1 MWQAFGLVYVDALK
15 AAVGS
20 MHLSYGRRQL
30 VLQKCSTC
38 STLDSCILRRTSFQ
52 KSVSKSMEVFLSDVM
67 LGLTFLY
74 IGTCLYQRSGIV
86 AVDFHNGP
94 IRFCRRYGFAWAAAK
109 VCAFRCH
116 SIFCVLRGK
125 VFRHFTKDS
134 NILKERDRLG
144 DDTCRKFCTVYG
156 PVSYMQLSYHP
167 QGTVTIAHVSSGSM
181 SAAADPGGGVLR
193 ALSGLERICAEAEVG
208 NTRKI

>member
-1 MWQAFGLVYVDALK
+1 MAGFWARVRGCSESSSWKHASQRWTATTGPAKMQRIRLLHPSQDKFPEECQQVH
-15 AAVGS
+15 GS
-20 MHLSYGRRQL
+20 LFIRCNVRSHIF
-30 VLQKCSTC
+30 V
-38 STLDSCILRRTSFQ
+38 
-52 KSVSKSMEVFLSDVM
+52 
-67 LGLTFLY
+67 
-74 IGTCLYQRSGIV
+74 GTCLYQRSGIV

-156 PVSYMQLSYHP
+156 PVNYMQLSYHP